1 MEPSRSTFW
10 RRRARRTALRYNLG
24 CLLGHFLPASLGL
37 SALFACAL
45 LIVRERGPIGA
56 GVWTAY
62 GVGLLACLLF
72 AWARARRGFFT
83 LPDALARL
91 DWQMGLHNRLSAAAA
106 GVGAFPVPRAVAD
119 GYAFRWR
126 RIVPPL
132 AAAVA
137 LVWTAACLPLSKHA
151 AVFVPAVPP
160 AAWTQAAHWIDN
172 LQKSGLL
179 QEPALAEARER
190 LEQLQRQPARD
201 WYSQS
206 SLEAGDSLRDQTAQ
220 SIDALQHDL
229 RSTLG
234 NLDAMQKFTDQTS
247 AAEIKSTGENL
258 DYALKGLELG
268 NLPLNQDLLKQLK
281 EADLGNLKT
290 LTPEQMDELKRRL
303 KEGAQVCEACLQPGD
318 AKGDPKGV
326 VLVAA
331 PPIKDGK
338 IVRGG
343 STQPLSLNEK
353 PTDLGTSARDAL
365 SNPDL
370 SHALPGDTVGV
381 GKGEHTVDPAKYT
394 GPAAGGTITSPGTGG
409 ETVWRDDLTP
419 SERGVLKN
427 FFK

>member
-1 MEPSRSTFW
+1 MEPSRATFW
-10 RRRARRTALRYNLG
+10 RRQARRTALRYNLG
-24 CLLGHFLPASLGL
+24 GLLGHLLPASLGV

-45 LIVRERGPIGA
+45 LIAREQGAIGA

-62 GVGLLACLLF
+62 GAGLLACLLF
-72 AWARARRGFFT
+72 AWSRARQGFFT

-106 GVGAFPVPRAVAD
+106 GVGEFPAPRAVAD

-126 RIVPPL
+126 RIAPPL

-160 AAWTQAAHWIDN
+160 AAWTQAARWIDT

-179 QEPALAEARER
+179 QEPALAEVRER

-220 SIDALQHDL
+220 SIDALQRDL
-229 RSTLG
+229 GSTLG
-234 NLDAMQKFTDQTS
+234 SLDAMQKFTDQTS
-247 AAEIKSTGENL
+247 AAKIKSTGENL
-258 DYALKGLELG
+258 DNALKGLELG

-281 EADLGNLKT
+281 QADPANLKT

-303 KEGAQVCEACLQPGD
+303 KEGAQVCQACLQPGD
-318 AKGDPKGV
+318 PKGDPKG
-326 VLVAA
+326 LCSSPSRRSRTARSCAA
-331 PPIKDGK
+331 A
-338 IVRGG
+338 
-343 STQPLSLNEK
+343 
-353 PTDLGTSARDAL
+353 AR
-365 SNPDL
+365 S
-370 SHALPGDTVGV
+370 
-381 GKGEHTVDPAKYT
+381 
-394 GPAAGGTITSPGTGG
+394 
-409 ETVWRDDLTP
+409 R
-419 SERGVLKN
+419 
-427 FFK
+427 